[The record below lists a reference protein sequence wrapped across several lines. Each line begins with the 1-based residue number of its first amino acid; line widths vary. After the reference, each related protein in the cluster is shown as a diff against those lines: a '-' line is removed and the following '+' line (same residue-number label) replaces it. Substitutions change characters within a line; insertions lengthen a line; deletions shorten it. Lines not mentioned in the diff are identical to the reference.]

1 MPRQTYYIGLID
13 DYGIRNR
20 LTPYAVAEEPQPD
33 LLRREFLR
41 SLYLDEE
48 LLINDGY
55 LANSY
60 PARVMV
66 THPNDWPLRSFATKG
81 LARILTR
88 TGGDL
93 GTLVDAMAT
102 DGIESFRGLRV
113 GAGYAGLKESLQSL
127 GEDLRAQGQGLCSWP
142 KYDTDAAFQRTIEVG
157 FKEAIGRGLYVIADE
172 KFRAVFDAFM
182 SCNRKRRNEW
192 ESVVKASDQE
202 LNDIEV
208 HELLRFGNEAY
219 HYNWGAML
227 TAASHASNG
236 TPLRVLTSATEAFQ
250 FLREKAINS
259 EPLLREIDPVVL
271 HLPDIESVP
280 QDNSGR
286 WDRLVDIF
294 LTDPHIRRLRTE
306 FLAAM
311 DAYFLAPSPSTQ
323 KNAQALAGAYS
334 LAVKVA
340 YAKPVIDKTFTLSMF
355 VLGMATSFVPGAQG
369 FLLNAIIS
377 VASMKQGS
385 EYPHLVSVLRK
396 IVPAGVRMAVEE
408 KPAHMLAFDAE
419 AVTGHLAGVKRF
431 A

>member
-1 MPRQTYYIGLID
+1 
-13 DYGIRNR
+13 
-20 LTPYAVAEEPQPD
+20 
-33 LLRREFLR
+33 
-41 SLYLDEE
+41 
-48 LLINDGY
+48 
-55 LANSY
+55 
-60 PARVMV
+60 MV
-66 THPNDWPLRSFATKG
+66 THPNDWPLRSFTTKG

-88 TGGDL
+88 TDGDL
-93 GTLVDAMAT
+93 GSLVDAMAT
-102 DGIESFRGLRV
+102 DGIESFRGLRD
-113 GAGYAGLKESLQSL
+113 GEGYARLKDSLQSL
-127 GEDLRAQGQGLCSWP
+127 GEELRAQGRGLCSWP

-157 FKEAIGRGLYVIADE
+157 FNESIGRRLYAIEDA
-172 KFRAVFDAFM
+172 KFEAVFETFM
-182 SCNRKRRNEW
+182 RCSRKRRNEW
-192 ESVVKASDQE
+192 ELVVKASDQK
-202 LNDIEV
+202 LNDVEV

-250 FLREKAINS
+250 FLREKATNS
-259 EPLLREIDPVVL
+259 EPLAQRTDPVVL
-271 HLPDIESVP
+271 HLPDVESVP
-280 QDNSGR
+280 QDSSER

-294 LTDPHIRRLRTE
+294 LSDANIRKLRTE

-311 DAYFLAPSPSTQ
+311 DAYFFAPSPATQ
-323 KNAQALAGAYS
+323 RHAQTVGNAYS

-340 YAKPVIDKTFTLSMF
+340 YVKPVIDKTFTLSMF

-369 FLLNAIIS
+369 FLNAIVS

-396 IVPAGVRMAVEE
+396 IVPAGVPMAIAE

-419 AVTGHLAGVKRF
+419 AVTGHLAGVKKF